1 MKLYVKTWCPWCVSA
16 REWLDQRGFKYQLV
30 DVEANQVDFDT
41 MIKLSG
47 QRKTPTMVLDDGRLL
62 ADFGTEELDAFVKQH
77 NLTP

>member
-30 DVEANQVDFDT
+30 DVEANQADFDT

-62 ADFGTEELDAFVKQH
+62 ADFGPEELDAFVKQH